1 MQLEFSY
8 TEKIEQAL
16 EIVQIAADELRKI
29 SKKDMKIDYKNNDLQ
44 DIVTNKDIMTENR
57 IVEFLSMV
65 YPEDGFITEETTK
78 DDVTKDG
85 VWILDPIDGTTNFA
99 YSLKDYA
106 ISLAYYYKKEPVF
119 GIVCDV
125 SRNLTYLGIKGRG
138 AYLNEEPLDKIVEM
152 PFDHSIFDM
161 SLRSVFIFKENF
173 GINFEK
179 LVMEATAFRSIGSA
193 ALGIAHIA
201 SGDIHFYGSNS
212 LKLWDYA
219 AARVILEEVGGY
231 ISISEDNGDF
241 GMSHTIMA
249 STSFNSIEKFKN
261 YK

>member
-1 MQLEFSY
+1 MQIEFNY

-29 SKKDMKIDYKNNDLQ
+29 SKKDMSVNYKNNDLQ
-44 DIVTNKDIMTENR
+44 DIVTNKDIMTEKR

-65 YPEDGFITEETTK
+65 YPEDGFITEETTEN
-78 DDVTKDG
+78 DDSKDG

-106 ISLAYYYKKEPVF
+106 ISLAYYFKNEPVF

-125 SRNLTYLGIKGRG
+125 SRNQTYLGIKDGG
-138 AYLNEEPLDKIVEM
+138 AYLNEEPLEKINEA

-161 SLRSVFIFKENF
+161 SLRSVIQFRDNYNVNF
-173 GINFEK
+173 DK
-179 LVMEATAFRSIGSA
+179 LVMETTAFRSIGSA

-231 ISISEDNGDF
+231 IYISEDGGKF
-241 GMSHTIMA
+241 GMPHTIMA
-249 STSFNSIEKFKN
+249 ATSKNSVEKFKSFR
-261 YK
+261 